1 MNRVYV
7 TRAFLPSLE
16 EYTEEIRELFV
27 SHNITNMGEKH
38 ALLTDQ
44 LKRYLD
50 VDGLMLLANGHMAL
64 ELSIQAMGLAGE
76 IITTPFTFASTTHA
90 IVRSGLKPVFCDIRE
105 NDYTIDTDQIESLI
119 TDKTSG
125 ILPVHVYGNVCAVD
139 EIDRIAK
146 KYHLKVLYDAA
157 HAFGVRYKGR
167 GIGRFGDLSAFSFHA
182 TKVYNTIEGGAVAF
196 RDRDIGLKL
205 YQLSNFGIMDEE
217 TVSSVGMNAKMNEF
231 QAAMGICN
239 LRHIDAAIAARGEI
253 WETYKAELA
262 GVPGIITSDIPD
274 DITYNYAYFPVRI
287 VKETYGE
294 SRKEIIERLRSNG
307 FFPRKYFYP
316 LTSSFSCY
324 RDLFDPGSTPV
335 ARRVSEEIMTLP
347 LYPELQ
353 LDQVKRICQLILNG
367 RDRKWAGLKAS
378 ESHYAHSGR

>member
-139 EIDRIAK
+139 EIDRI
-146 KYHLKVLYDAA
+146 
-157 HAFGVRYKGR
+157 G
-167 GIGRFGDLSAFSFHA
+167 
-182 TKVYNTIEGGAVAF
+182 TF
-196 RDRDIGLKL
+196 R
-205 YQLSNFGIMDEE
+205 
-217 TVSSVGMNAKMNEF
+217 
-231 QAAMGICN
+231 
-239 LRHIDAAIAARGEI
+239 
-253 WETYKAELA
+253 
-262 GVPGIITSDIPD
+262 P
-274 DITYNYAYFPVRI
+274 
-287 VKETYGE
+287 
-294 SRKEIIERLRSNG
+294 
-307 FFPRKYFYP
+307 
-316 LTSSFSCY
+316 SC
-324 RDLFDPGSTPV
+324 
-335 ARRVSEEIMTLP
+335 
-347 LYPELQ
+347 
-353 LDQVKRICQLILNG
+353 
-367 RDRKWAGLKAS
+367 
-378 ESHYAHSGR
+378 